1 MDYYE
6 HDHDDE
12 HLPPELNPDD
22 PGMQLEE
29 YTHIVRE
36 IEQQPKWRHVA
47 DKEADYADG
56 NQLDSDLLRRMQEI
70 GIPPAVEDQIGPALR
85 AIQGYEA
92 ATRTDWRVTPNGGLG
107 GQDVA
112 DAINYKLNEAER
124 MSKADKAC
132 SEAFRSQI
140 GPGLGWVEVSRNPN
154 PLEYKYRCTAVHRNE
169 IHYDFHAKQDLS
181 DARWLRRHRW
191 LHPTRL
197 ASVFPEHRH
206 TVRVGGKQQPF
217 CHSGGPIRF
226 FFPI

>member
-6 HDHDDE
+6 HVHDDE

-36 IEQQPKWRHVA
+36 IEMQPKWRHVA
-47 DKEADYADG
+47 DREADYADG
-56 NQLDSDLLRRMQEI
+56 NQLDSDLLRKMQEI

-92 ATRTDWRVTPNGGLG
+92 ASRTDWRVTPNGGLG

-112 DAINYKLNEAER
+112 DAINFKLNEAER

-132 SEAFRSQI
+132 SEAVRSQI
-140 GPGLGWVEVSRNPN
+140 GPGIGWVEV
-154 PLEYKYRCTAVHRNE
+154 
-169 IHYDFHAKQDLS
+169 
-181 DARWLRRHRW
+181 
-191 LHPTRL
+191 
-197 ASVFPEHRH
+197 
-206 TVRVGGKQQPF
+206 
-217 CHSGGPIRF
+217 
-226 FFPI
+226 